1 MALRSAEPFS
11 GTCGAA
17 PDPDFSDPPPC
28 AKTDETHRISTKR
41 SLMEVIIFI
50 SQIVRQT
57 TIGFAC
63 QTRSVMVVI
72 PQRRE
77 APEAWQKVARGK
89 RLCAPPLDQVELS
102 PRPEWAQRTKHS
114 GHSFG
119 LTSSGPTS
127 MI

>member
-1 MALRSAEPFS
+1 
-11 GTCGAA
+11 
-17 PDPDFSDPPPC
+17 
-28 AKTDETHRISTKR
+28 
-41 SLMEVIIFI
+41 
-50 SQIVRQT
+50 
-57 TIGFAC
+57 
-63 QTRSVMVVI
+63 MVVI

-127 MI
+127 VIFGGRCSERPFRARSIYCSNPGAARKSACPWLPSAAPLALFELPAKLLCSFAY